1 MDHRVCSPGRDW
13 IHGVTLKRDGNGN
26 LKFEPSP
33 STFHPNA
40 YGQAGFARVI
50 ASASR
55 DVFR

>member
-1 MDHRVCSPGRDW
+1 
-13 IHGVTLKRDGNGN
+13 VTLKRDGNGN

-40 YGQAGFARVI
+40 HGQAGFARLI
-50 ASASR
+50 ATGSR